1 MITVAIPMIVRYQRR
16 RHTRAGHGYNP
27 KEYTDGKRAMS
38 EYMRAACAAPLEGPL
53 VVEMTFARAPAKS
66 NARKCKEGELYPDT
80 RRPDVDNLMK
90 AVLDAGNGILWMDD
104 SQVVR
109 VVASKVVGLALHNST
124 FVRVWSQA
132 GGQ

>member
-1 MITVAIPMIVRYQRR
+1 MIVVNMPLIVRYQRR
-16 RHTRAGHGYNP
+16 RHTKSGHGYNP

-53 VVEMTFARAPAKS
+53 VVEMTFTRPPAKG
-66 NARKCKEGELYPDT
+66 NARKYMEGEHYPDT

-109 VVASKVVGLALHNST
+109 VVAAKFVGIGACHTIVRAST
-124 FVRVWSQA
+124 A
-132 GGQ
+132 GGH